1 MSIRI
6 FSKHLKSQN
15 WFGVS
20 LDFFVVVLGIFVGLQ
35 VSDWNQARIDRQDA
49 AYHLNFL
56 HDELSVSM
64 KGATAEIE
72 QHEATMMNSIGA
84 AMLLSKDDWD
94 PVEEQRFREQIFST
108 FEFWGPKHRP
118 VSLRRMIDDGKLDLI
133 ESKDLQNAILNFESA
148 YLEAIEQTKTSF
160 SYSLEF
166 TPKITSSMKFMGP
179 NIVSTAEELTENLVL
194 QSAVR
199 DKAIWQRIQ
208 LDVLKDLQDARAA
221 LKDIL
226 DANSS

>member
-15 WFGVS
+15 WFGVF
-20 LDFFVVVLGIFVGLQ
+20 LDFFVVVLGIFIGLQ
-35 VSDWNQARIDRQDA
+35 VSDWNQSRIDRQDA
-49 AYHLNFL
+49 AYHLNFM
-56 HDELSVSM
+56 HDELSISM
-64 KGATAEIE
+64 KSATAEIE

-84 AMLLSKDDWD
+84 AMLLSKGDWD
-94 PVEEQRFREQIFST
+94 PAEEQRFREQIFST
-108 FEFWGPKHRP
+108 FEFWGPKHLP

-133 ESKDLQNAILNFESA
+133 ESKELQNAILSFESA
-148 YLEAIEQTKTSF
+148 YLEAIEQTKTSY

-166 TPKITSSMKFMGP
+166 TPKITSSMKFYGP

-194 QSAVR
+194 RSAVR

-208 LDVLKDLQDARAA
+208 LDVLKDLQAARGA
-221 LKDIL
+221 LKEIL
-226 DANSS
+226 EANTS